1 MDGFSGRD
9 QFSSEHS
16 VYADVSVL
24 AKKTASIPASWVQV
38 TDDRHDD
45 RGAAGLAADEATDA
59 GSGRGGLF

>member
-24 AKKTASIPASWVQV
+24 AKKNCINTSQL
-38 TDDRHDD
+38 
-45 RGAAGLAADEATDA
+45 GAGD
-59 GSGRGGLF
+59 